1 MEEEE
6 SVRVRK
12 QERKKGKRVS
22 SKGSEWREKEN
33 IRGEN
38 RERRKDFISES
49 VESPCRDEGP
59 TTMTEGGL
67 DVCNLMTKNKRT
79 NWRRLLAG
87 GLVAIVALAL
97 VVAAV
102 ILLTGSPDSS
112 TSRTTSAPG
121 ISLEEW
127 LAGSLSP
134 KSFNATWLSGKC
146 FTLSIVLNRD
156 KCSFPFLSF
165 PASTLY
171 TTKAFLS

>member
-1 MEEEE
+1 MA
-6 SVRVRK
+6 VRHYAREYAIRIK
-12 QERKKGKRVS
+12 EKNQDSADDSDNGELEDHYPLIRQTEKDLKIINSDIYKGINNGFRSS
-22 SKGSEWREKEN
+22 SK
-33 IRGEN
+33 I
-38 RERRKDFISES
+38 
-49 VESPCRDEGP
+49 
-59 TTMTEGGL
+59 
-67 DVCNLMTKNKRT
+67 NLMTKNKRT

-134 KSFNATWLSGKC
+134 KSFNATWLSGNEILYRDEIGNLVIYNVESASSKIILDM
-146 FTLSIVLNRD
+146 TNSVSIL
-156 KCSFPFLSF
+156 KF
-165 PASTLY
+165 
-171 TTKAFLS
+171 K